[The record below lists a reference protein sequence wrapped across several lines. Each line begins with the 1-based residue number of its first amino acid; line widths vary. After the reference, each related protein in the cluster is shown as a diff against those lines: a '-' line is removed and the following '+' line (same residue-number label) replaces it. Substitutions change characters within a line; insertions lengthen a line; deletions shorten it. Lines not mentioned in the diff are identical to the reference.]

1 MQLLLVAGLN
11 LSMGT
16 AVLPGLW
23 ELDLID
29 VLNMER
35 TDTFIR
41 QAHICIAKQVCSPD
55 ICEIVRLHKRYLASC
70 VIDEFG
76 VTSNNNIDWPT
87 LANMYNICT
96 IK

>member
-23 ELDLID
+23 ELDSID
-29 VLNMER
+29 VLNMAWNGR
-35 TDTFIR
+35 THLSGR
-41 QAHICIAKQVCSPD
+41 QAHSCIAKQVCSPD

-76 VTSNNNIDWPT
+76 RSH
-87 LANMYNICT
+87 LQ
-96 IK
+96 